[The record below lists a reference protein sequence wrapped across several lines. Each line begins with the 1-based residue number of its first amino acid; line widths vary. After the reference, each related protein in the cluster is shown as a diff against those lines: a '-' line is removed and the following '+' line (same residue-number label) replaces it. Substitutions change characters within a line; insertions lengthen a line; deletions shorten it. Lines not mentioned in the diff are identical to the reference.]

1 MRSETDEFYVDFDT
15 TSLHATSVGDVITV
29 FANEQWNSGCVTLTK
44 QQAREFARQ
53 LLEMCGEE

>member
-1 MRSETDEFYVDFDT
+1 MRSETDEFGGDFDT
-15 TSLHATSVGDVITV
+15 TTLHATSIGEDVTV